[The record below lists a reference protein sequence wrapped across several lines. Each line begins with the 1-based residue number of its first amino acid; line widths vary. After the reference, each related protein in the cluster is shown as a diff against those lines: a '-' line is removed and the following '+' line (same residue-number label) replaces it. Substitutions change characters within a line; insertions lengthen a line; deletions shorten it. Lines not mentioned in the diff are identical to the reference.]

1 MDDKRKVNLWSANL
15 LDTYSKPGTRNT
27 GRSEPGF
34 YSGTITV
41 PTFGENGCK
50 HIPVATWR
58 MDPQSSFRLRPP
70 KLEKWWVVVLQ
81 FFHLKSFIFPLA
93 YEKGSC
99 KQKRRHLAHL
109 IGGTHIL
116 IAGCS
121 VSPAREQSI
130 RFVSFCW

>member
-15 LDTYSKPGTRNT
+15 LDTYSKPGTGNT

-41 PTFGENGCK
+41 STFGENGCK

-58 MDPQSSFRLRPP
+58 MDPQNSFRLRPP

-93 YEKGSC
+93 YE
-99 KQKRRHLAHL
+99 
-109 IGGTHIL
+109 
-116 IAGCS
+116 
-121 VSPAREQSI
+121 
-130 RFVSFCW
+130 